1 MRSDLVG
8 EHPFGDAGQLMFACL
23 FFVVW
28 GLDTFVLKATTWLNP
43 HIPLWVRIA
52 FGLGLLV
59 VSGYLAAK
67 GLSIVFGETRDQPR
81 VIRKS
86 VFAVV
91 RHPIYLSEI
100 VLYLG
105 FLVISLSLAAA
116 VVWASAFLFLHFISR
131 YEERLLL
138 QRFGDDYARYM
149 REVPMWIPRLRK
161 LSG

>member
-1 MRSDLVG
+1 
-8 EHPFGDAGQLMFACL
+8 MFACL

-28 GLDTFVLKATTWLNP
+28 GLDTFLVKATTWLNLYVP
-43 HIPLWVRIA
+43 VWVRIA
-52 FGLGLLV
+52 FGLTLLV
-59 VSGYLAAK
+59 VSGSLAAK
-67 GLSIVFGETRDQPR
+67 GLSIVFGETRDQPH
-81 VIRKS
+81 VISKS
-86 VFAVV
+86 VFGVV

-116 VVWASAFLFLHFISR
+116 VVWAATFVFLHFISR

-149 REVPMWIPRLRK
+149 REVPMWIPRLSK
-161 LSG
+161 LGLCSEGQHDE